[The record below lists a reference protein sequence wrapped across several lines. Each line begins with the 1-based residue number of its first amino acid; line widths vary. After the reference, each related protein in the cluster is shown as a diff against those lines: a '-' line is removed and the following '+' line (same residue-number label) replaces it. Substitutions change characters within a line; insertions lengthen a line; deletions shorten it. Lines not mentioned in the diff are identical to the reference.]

1 MDRLFAGLDISTQSA
16 KLVLLNWAMGDIVY
30 EDSLNYDLDLPQ
42 YDTKNGIIFNEDSR
56 VSESDPLMW
65 IEAVDVLFNRLKNK
79 SMPTDQI
86 KSISVSGQQHG
97 LVALDKKGKLSR
109 SSSKLWNDFSTQREC
124 DLLEDS
130 IGGRSKMIQ
139 EVGNSQRTG
148 YTASK
153 IYNMFLNERDLYDN
167 TSVFLL
173 VHNFINWYLTGG
185 VITMEEGDA
194 SGMALWDPVNKA
206 WSDSVINSIDIN
218 LKAKL
223 PNIESSKKSIG
234 FISES
239 LAKEFGFSP
248 DCTIDSGSGDNMYGA
263 IGTGNITPGL
273 VTISLGTSGTA
284 YTFFEEPFVDPVG
297 EIACFCDSTGNYL
310 PLLCVSNMANGYN
323 NFLKK
328 NSLSHSDFDLL
339 IDKSKPGNNG
349 KIIIPW
355 FEGERTPD
363 LPEAAPIYFGFDPGG
378 FNKKTIARGLLEG
391 HLQNLY
397 DGFKR
402 LPVKLKKIH
411 LTGGMSKSRSWCQ
424 TISDIFSCDT
434 VPLEIEGAALGAALH
449 ASWVWHNEN
458 GEPKEIN
465 EIVEPF
471 ILFKEN
477 LICEP
482 RKKYQ
487 KIYRDQSKLFSSL
500 SKRVRGKGSEDPF
513 KLFHRMVKQ

>member
-1 MDRLFAGLDISTQSA
+1 MDKIFAGIDVSTQSA
-16 KLVLLNWAMGDIVY
+16 KLVLLNWAKGSIIY
-30 EDSLNYDLDLPQ
+30 EDSLSYDHDLPQ
-42 YDTKNGIIFNEDSR
+42 YGTKNGVVINKDSSI
-56 VSESDPLMW
+56 SESDPKMW
-65 IEAVDVLFNRLKNK
+65 IEAVDILFQRSKDK
-79 SMPTDQI
+79 SIPLDQI

-97 LVALDKKGKLSR
+97 LVALDKEGKLSR
-109 SSSKLWNDFSTQREC
+109 SSSKLWNDFSTQKEC
-124 DLLEDS
+124 DLLEDN

-153 IYNMFLNERDLYDN
+153 IYNIFLNERDVYDK

-194 SGMALWDPVNKA
+194 SGMALWNPVNKV
-206 WSDSVINSIDIN
+206 WSDSVINSIDIS

-223 PNIESSKKSIG
+223 PNVESSKKSIG

-284 YTFFEEPFVDPVG
+284 YTFLEKPYVDPSG

-323 NFLKK
+323 KFLKQ

-339 IDKSKPGNNG
+339 IDKSEPGNNG

-363 LPEAAPIYFGFDPGG
+363 LPDAAPIYFGFDPGS
-378 FNKKTIARGLLEG
+378 FNKITIARGLLEG
-391 HLQNLY
+391 HIQNLY

-402 LPVKLKKIH
+402 LPVKPKKIH

-424 TISDIFSCDT
+424 AIADIFSCKT
-434 VPLEIEGAALGAALH
+434 VPLESEGAAIGAALH

-458 GEPKEIN
+458 GEPIEIN
-465 EIVEPF
+465 
-471 ILFKEN
+471 
-477 LICEP
+477 
-482 RKKYQ
+482 
-487 KIYRDQSKLFSSL
+487 
-500 SKRVRGKGSEDPF
+500 
-513 KLFHRMVKQ
+513 